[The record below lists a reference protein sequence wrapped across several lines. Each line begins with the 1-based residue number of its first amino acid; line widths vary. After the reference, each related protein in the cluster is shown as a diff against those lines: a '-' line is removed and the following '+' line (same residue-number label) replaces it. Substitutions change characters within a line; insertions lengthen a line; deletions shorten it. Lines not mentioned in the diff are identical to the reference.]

1 MVTVII
7 VCKLLALGVVMV
19 MPVVGGGGGGVGV
32 GGGVTQL
39 HHNTP
44 QLEALHHINT
54 TTTSSLLSPLYTR
67 AQGSLWEDDVAVLVS
82 FLVGPS
88 FGSHFLLISD
98 NSIADVGVAAR
109 ACFGEWADTVLLN
122 HHQDLGMLEVIL
134 KDPRR
139 PLDSIYVV
147 VLCSTQHTLALFQ
160 KVRARGLESTTVHW
174 FVLASSLDLRISLH
188 HLLRE
193 GAQVTVF
200 TKEAA
205 GMFKM
210 DVSRVSSQG
219 RVTLEDG
226 GWWRGGRT
234 TTTAPQPR
242 LLPDLLHQY
251 SNFWGRRLRVAA
263 NNNWPFLG
271 LKLLQEESGE
281 AAPISGIDISIL
293 DALTSTLN
301 FSYQLVVPPDRAWGG
316 PQPDGTVTGL
326 IGMVARHEANLAICE
341 ITITDQRETVVD
353 FTAPYWLES
362 LTLVSRAPRQRDR
375 SLAVFWPFTALVW
388 ALIGVATVVMG
399 PVLWVVVWAQRG
411 EGGDTPPPPP
421 RPSLQQLTFNM
432 FRSLVVQE
440 NLLVSQDW
448 PLRFVFIAWYF
459 FCYNVYAMYA
469 GTLTAVLAI
478 PTFEKPVDSLTDL
491 PLASLDGF
499 AVGTLKDSSTEFLFR
514 GADSGIYHEVWQLFH
529 PIHSLLPDPEL
540 GFDKVLKDKFVLI
553 NSELNAEIRATVRG
567 RHRYH
572 FGRDT
577 FYPHGYGIACTTG
590 APFRLSFEKM
600 LAWITEAGLI
610 NFWAEQEIQKV
621 SGQTATEEG
630 VEAGDDTEGS
640 GPGSLTL
647 QHLQAAFLLLVCGA
661 LVAGVV
667 FLMEVLKEAV
677 MRICPSLTT
686 PSPRMSSA
694 SGQVW

>member
-1 MVTVII
+1 MVTFIL
-7 VCKLLALGVVMV
+7 VCKLL
-19 MPVVGGGGGGVGV
+19 
-32 GGGVTQL
+32 
-39 HHNTP
+39 
-44 QLEALHHINT
+44 
-54 TTTSSLLSPLYTR
+54 LL
-67 AQGSLWEDDVAVLVS
+67 
-82 FLVGPS
+82 
-88 FGSHFLLISD
+88 
-98 NSIADVGVAAR
+98 DVGVAAR
-109 ACFGEWADTVLLN
+109 ACFGAWGDTVLLN
-122 HHQDLGMLEVIL
+122 PHQDLGMLEDML
-134 KDPRR
+134 KDPSR
-139 PLDSIYVV
+139 PLDNIYVV
-147 VLCSTQHTLALFQ
+147 VLCSTQHTLALFKQ
-160 KVRARGLESTTVHW
+160 VRARGLESTTVHW
-174 FVLASSLDLRISLH
+174 FVLASSHDLRISLP

-205 GMFKM
+205 GVFKM

-219 RVTLEDG
+219 QVTLEDG
-226 GWWRGGRT
+226 GWWRDGRT
-234 TTTAPQPR
+234 KTTVPQPH

-251 SNFWGRRLRVAA
+251 SNFWGRRLRVSA

-301 FSYQLVVPPDRAWGG
+301 FTYQLVVPPDRAWGG

-388 ALIGVATVVMG
+388 SLIGVATVVMG
-399 PVLWVVVWAQRG
+399 PVLWVLVWAQTG
-411 EGGDTPPPPP
+411 EGTDTPPPP

-448 PLRFVFIAWYF
+448 PLRFVFITWYF
-459 FCYNVYAMYA
+459 FCYNIY

-478 PTFEKPVDSLTDL
+478 PTFEKPVDGLTDL
-491 PLASLDGF
+491 PLAAVDGF

-529 PIHSLLPDPEL
+529 PVHSLLPDPEL

-621 SGQTATEEG
+621 SGQTATEGGGGG
-630 VEAGDDTEGS
+630 VAAAGDDAEGT

-647 QHLQAAFLLLVCGA
+647 EHLQAAFLLLVCGA

-667 FLMEVLKEAV
+667 FLMEVLTEAATT
-677 MRICPSLTT
+677 RICPSLTT
-686 PSPRMSSA
+686 PSPPMSSA
-694 SGQVW
+694 SGRLW